1 MAASVTRLHSPH
13 LYCVDEGKKRSTDL
27 IFSEFVFGF
36 HIISYSKI
44 LPHPSPDATHKTLIY
59 LLLKEITGTCLY
71 FVIFLQTLDK
81 EVNAFT
87 LKAAGLKTK
96 QNFFLKKSTC
106 IQNISHF
113 CQYKKK
119 KSKSK
124 INRTHQHSQAMP
136 FYQAYVLYVTPNIRT
151 TIHHVYYSAS
161 SITIFFY
168 IKSLKL
174 IYICIR
180 FRHNTAVY
188 YVSAFHWW

>member
-1 MAASVTRLHSPH
+1 M
-13 LYCVDEGKKRSTDL
+13 
-27 IFSEFVFGF
+27 
-36 HIISYSKI
+36 
-44 LPHPSPDATHKTLIY
+44 Y

-71 FVIFLQTLDK
+71 FVIFLQTLDE

-96 QNFFLKKSTC
+96 R
-106 IQNISHF
+106 
-113 CQYKKK
+113 KKK
-119 KSKSK
+119 KIKNQLAYKTFLISVNTKKKKGKSK

-136 FYQAYVLYVTPNIRT
+136 FDQAYILYVTPNIRT

-180 FRHNTAVY
+180 FRHNTAAY
-188 YVSAFHWW
+188 YVSAFH